1 MRLFIDQIHS
11 QHHSSHRQEGHRA
24 TSMSIDDNVDRTL
37 FTVITNAIVDN
48 DCEAVQQSLLDGAN
62 VNAFVHGSNPPLMN
76 ACIHNRAAIVRC
88 LLDAGACTQMRS
100 SFGGTAATIAARR
113 NQLEIV
119 KMLIQHD
126 RVLLNKKASSTGET
140 PLMAAS
146 ARRCGHMEICRFL
159 VESGCNVNAQDCNG
173 KTALVIAVS
182 NRHLDVVR
190 LLLAAGCNVE
200 VGDDENRTAI
210 YWAATGGSI
219 DVLRE
224 LFLHSATMCLI
235 DKHGWTPF
243 ALTHY
248 WKRDKVPEFLIQSY
262 SDRFLSQQDEV
273 GRLAVHALLRTAEY
287 TFAEFPAFFPPLHLL
302 QVKIQSGKLLWN
314 HFRALLLSV
323 DEELCI
329 RDDSGKLPIHV
340 ACQTNAPVE
349 VLAALVNRDSATLHM
364 ADHAG
369 ALPLHEYCCGYTTSV
384 CTSALRYLVERG
396 GVGTLA
402 ARNREGAVPLH
413 VLCGA
418 SMTATRPPLLAIQY
432 MIQSFPGSLGMRTN
446 AGMYPF
452 MIAARNA
459 SMGALSVVYE
469 IVRANPTLA
478 IPR

>member
-1 MRLFIDQIHS
+1 
-11 QHHSSHRQEGHRA
+11 
-24 TSMSIDDNVDRTL
+24 MSIDYNVNLTLRTI
-37 FTVITNAIVDN
+37 ITNAIEDN
-48 DCEAVQQSLLDGAN
+48 DCEVVQQALLDGAD
-62 VNAFVHGSNPPLMN
+62 VNAFGVGSSSTHLMY
-76 ACIHNRAAIVRC
+76 ASMHNRAAIVRC
-88 LLDAGACTQMRS
+88 LLDAGADAQLS
-100 SFGGTAATIAARR
+100 DSFDGTAATIASRE
-113 NQLEIV
+113 NHLEIV
-119 KMLIQHD
+119 EMLIQHD
-126 RVLLNKKASSTGET
+126 RVLLNKKTRDTWET
-140 PLMAAS
+140 PLMAACDY
-146 ARRCGHMEICRFL
+146 RGGHMEICRYL
-159 VESGCNVNAQDCNG
+159 VESGCNVDAQNDIG
-173 KTALVIAVS
+173 KTALIIAAA

-190 LLLAAGCNVE
+190 LLLAAGVNVE
-200 VGDDENRTAI
+200 VGDEYNRTALH
-210 YWAATGGSI
+210 WAAMEGSI

-224 LFLHSATMCLI
+224 LFLHNAIMCPI

-243 ALTHY
+243 DVALA
-248 WKRDKVPEFLIQSY
+248 WKRGEVTEFLIQSY

-273 GRLAVHALLRTAEY
+273 GRLALHALLRTAEY
-287 TFAEFPAFFPPLHLL
+287 TFAERREFVEFFTPLHPL
-302 QVKIQSGKLLWN
+302 QVKIQLGTLEWM

-323 DEELCI
+323 DEELFRI

-349 VLAALVNRDSATLHM
+349 VLAALVDRDSATLHM

-478 IPR
+478 IPK